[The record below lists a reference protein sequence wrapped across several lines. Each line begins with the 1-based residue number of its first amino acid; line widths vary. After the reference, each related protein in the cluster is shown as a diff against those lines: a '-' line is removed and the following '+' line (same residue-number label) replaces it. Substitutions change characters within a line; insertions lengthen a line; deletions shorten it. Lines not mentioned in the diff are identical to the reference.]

1 MSTSSSLSNDNQ
13 SNSAHLNDAAAL
25 KSFQEFI
32 RLLLKKWW
40 LFLIVGLLAGVGGIF
55 YAKMQKINY
64 KSKLTFAL
72 DEGGDGGMSGAF
84 SIASQLGLSIGD
96 NKSIFS
102 GDNILQILTSRRM
115 VERVLL
121 SVDTFN
127 NKPYT
132 LIGYYLEK
140 EVKYDDKSK
149 EVSFPPG
156 QDRSSFSYLQD
167 SVLYN
172 VYFGFVATNI
182 TAGRPD
188 KKLSIYEVNVTTPD
202 EKLTKIFTDRLVSET
217 NSFYIELSSKK
228 SKQTL
233 EVLEDR
239 LAAMKGG
246 LNSSISNR
254 ASSLDA
260 NLNPAF
266 AASQIPVLK
275 QQVNM
280 QVYGEAYAEMLK
292 TLEMARYQYL
302 NKLPLMQIID
312 PADYPMKKIKMS
324 KLYTGLAFS
333 FVSALIII
341 FIFWL
346 RRILKSK

>member
-1 MSTSSSLSNDNQ
+1 MSTENLLPNAQTEQGLPATANTSII
-13 SNSAHLNDAAAL
+13 AI
-25 KSFQEFI
+25 QEMFSM
-32 RLLLKKWW
+32 LLKKWW
-40 LFLIVGLLAGVGGIF
+40 IFLIVGVLAGLAGIW
-55 YAKMQKINY
+55 YASTQKPVY
-64 KSKLTFAL
+64 KSRLTFAL

-84 SIASQLGLSIGD
+84 SLAAQLGLSIGD

-140 EVKYDDKSK
+140 KEKNDDKSK
-149 EVSFPPG
+149 EVAFPPG
-156 QDRSSFSYLQD
+156 QERSSFSYLQD

-188 KKLSIYEVNVTTPD
+188 KKLSIYEVNVTTPY
-202 EKLTKIFTDRLVSET
+202 EKLTKVFTDRLVNET

-233 EVLEDR
+233 QVLEDR

-260 NLNPAF
+260 NLNPTF
-266 AASQIPVLK
+266 AASQVPVLK

-280 QVYGEAYAEMLK
+280 QVYSEAYAEMLK

-312 PADYPMKKIKMS
+312 SADYPMKKVKMS
-324 KLYTGLAFS
+324 KLFTGLAFS
-333 FVSALIII
+333 FISALIIV